1 MRKCPNSKI
10 VVLLN
15 DIIKKSFKFK
25 EDNMR
30 KVELSLKEKYKYE
43 TIKKLVETNGNKERA
58 RIKLKLK
65 SIRQINRLIAGY
77 KELGKEFFVHGNRG
91 RKPKHSLT
99 EEFKNEIETLYLSKY
114 FDCTYTQF
122 TEYLAERENV
132 FLSVPEVG
140 QILRDRYI
148 LSPRAR
154 KITKKNLKKKLLAE
168 KEKAKSKKDI
178 AKFQSAIVALE
189 DAHPR
194 QPRCIYFGE
203 EIQTDACIHLWFGNT
218 KTTLHAAID
227 DSTGYVVAA
236 YFDNQETLNGYYNI
250 YYQILTKYGIPYL
263 FKTDKRTVF
272 EYNKK
277 GTTSDED
284 NTFTQFAYAC
294 SQLGTSIEC
303 SSVPEFK
310 PRIERLFESFQLRLV
325 PELRLANITTI
336 EEANKFLPTFLEKY
350 NSKFALCIDNTKSV
364 FEKQP
369 NLQKINLTLAVLSRR
384 IVDTGHSICF
394 KKKHYRTVNS
404 VGTPIY
410 FGKGTKCIVI
420 EAFDKKMYAT
430 IEDSIFALEEIPAVQ
445 AQSENFDKALPTEP
459 RKIYIPKM
467 IHPWKRQSFER
478 FAEQQSLKAKKE
490 LEKVS

>member
-1 MRKCPNSKI
+1 
-10 VVLLN
+10 
-15 DIIKKSFKFK
+15 
-25 EDNMR
+25 MR
-30 KVELSLKEKYKYE
+30 KVELSLKENYKYK

-58 RIKLKLK
+58 RIKLGLK

-77 KELGKEFFVHGNRG
+77 KKYGKEFFAHGNRG
-91 RKPKHSLT
+91 RKPKHALSNEL
-99 EEFKNEIETLYLSKY
+99 KDEIELLYTSKY

-122 TEYLAERENV
+122 TEYLAEREYI
-132 FLSVPEVG
+132 FLSTPEVG
-140 QILRDRYI
+140 QILREKYI
-148 LSPRAR
+148 LSPKSR
-154 KITKKNLKKKLLAE
+154 KVTKKNIKKKLLAE
-168 KEKAKSKKDI
+168 KQKAKSKKEI
-178 AKFQSAIVALE
+178 AKIQSNIVAVE

-218 KTTLHAAID
+218 KTALHAAID
-227 DSTGYVVAA
+227 DSTGHVVAA

-263 FKTDKRTVF
+263 FKTDKRTIF

-277 GTTSDED
+277 GTILDED

-294 SQLGTSIEC
+294 NQLGTSIET

-310 PRIERLFESFQLRLV
+310 PRIERLFESFQLRLI

-336 EEANKFLPTFLEKY
+336 EEANNFLPTFLEKY
-350 NSKFALCIDNTKSV
+350 NSKFALCINNTKSV

-369 NLQKINLTLAVLSRR
+369 SKEKINLTLAVLSRR
-384 IVDTGHSICF
+384 IIDTGHSICF
-394 KKKHYRTVNS
+394 KNKHYRTVNS

-410 FGKGTKCIVI
+410 FGKGTKCMVI
-420 EAFDKKMYAT
+420 EAFDKTLYAT
-430 IEDSIFALEEIPAVQ
+430 IEDGIFSLEEIPEVQ
-445 AQSENFDKALPTEP
+445 LNSENFDEILPTEP
-459 RKIYIPKM
+459 KKIYIPRM
-467 IHPWKRQSFER
+467 IHPFKRQSFEK
-478 FAEQQSLKAKKE
+478 FIEKQNLKIQRE

>member
-1 MRKCPNSKI
+1 
-10 VVLLN
+10 
-15 DIIKKSFKFK
+15 
-25 EDNMR
+25 MR
-30 KVELSLKEKYKYE
+30 KVELTLKENQKYQI
-43 TIKKLVETNGNKERA
+43 IKKLVETNGNKERA
-58 RIKLKLK
+58 RIKLGFK

-77 KELGKEFFVHGNRG
+77 KEYGKEFFIHGNRG
-91 RKPKHSLT
+91 RKPKHALS
-99 EEFKNEIETLYLSKY
+99 EEFKDEIETLYTSKY

-122 TEYLAERENV
+122 TEFLAERENI

-140 QILRDRYI
+140 QILRERYI

-154 KITKKNLKKKLLAE
+154 KSTKKNLNKKLLLE
-168 KEKAKSKKDI
+168 QQKAKSKKEISKLQSNII
-178 AKFQSAIVALE
+178 AVQ

-203 EIQTDACIHLWFGNT
+203 EIQTDACIHTWFGNT
-218 KTTLHAAID
+218 KTVLHAAID
-227 DSTGYVVAA
+227 DSSGHVVAA

-294 SQLGTSIEC
+294 NQLGTSIET
-303 SSVPEFK
+303 SSTPEFK
-310 PRIERLFESFQLRLV
+310 PRIERLFESFQLRLI

-336 EEANKFLPTFLEKY
+336 EEANAFLPAFLDKY
-350 NSKFALCIDNTKSV
+350 NSKFALCINDIKSV

-369 NLQKINLTLAVLSRR
+369 SLQKINLTLAVLSRR
-384 IVDTGHSICF
+384 TVDTGHSICF
-394 KKKHYRTVNS
+394 KKKYYRTVNS

-410 FGKGTKCIVI
+410 FGKGTKVMVI
-420 EAFDKKMYAT
+420 EAFDKKLYAT
-430 IEDSIFALEEIPAVQ
+430 VEDSIFALEEIPQ
-445 AQSENFDKALPTEP
+445 TQTYSENFDEILPTEP
-459 RKIYIPKM
+459 KKIYIPRM
-467 IHPWKRQSFER
+467 IHPWKRKSFEL
-478 FAEQQSLKAKKE
+478 FAEKQAIKIAKE
-490 LEKVS
+490 LEEEAS

>member
-1 MRKCPNSKI
+1 
-10 VVLLN
+10 
-15 DIIKKSFKFK
+15 
-25 EDNMR
+25 MR

-77 KELGKEFFVHGNRG
+77 KKYGKEFFVHGNRG
-91 RKPKHSLT
+91 RKPAHALSDLDKDT
-99 EEFKNEIETLYLSKY
+99 IVELYESKY

-122 TEYLAERENV
+122 TEYLAERENI

-140 QILRDRYI
+140 QILRERYI
-148 LSPRAR
+148 LSPRSR
-154 KITKKNLKKKLLAE
+154 KITRKNLKKKLLAE
-168 KEKAKSKKDI
+168 KEKAKSKKEI
-178 AKFQSAIVALE
+178 TKLQSAIVAVE

-203 EIQTDACIHLWFGNT
+203 EIQTDACMHIWFGNT
-218 KTTLHAAID
+218 KTALHAAID
-227 DSTGYVVAA
+227 DSTGHVVAA

-272 EYNKK
+272 EYNK
-277 GTTSDED
+277 
-284 NTFTQFAYAC
+284 TQFAYAC
-294 SQLGTSIEC
+294 NQLGTSIET
-303 SSVPEFK
+303 SSVTEFK
-310 PRIERLFESFQLRLV
+310 PRIERLFESFQLRLI

-336 EEANKFLPTFLEKY
+336 EEANNFLPTFLEKY

-369 NLQKINLTLAVLSRR
+369 SKEKINLTLAVLSRR
-384 IVDTGHSICF
+384 VVDTGHSICF

-410 FGKGTKCIVI
+410 FGKGTKCMII
-420 EAFDKKMYAT
+420 EAFDKTLYAT
-430 IEDSIFALEEIPAVQ
+430 VEDSIFSLEEIPEVQ
-445 AQSENFDKALPTEP
+445 LKSENFDEILPVEP
-459 RKIYIPKM
+459 KKIYIPRM
-467 IHPWKRQSFER
+467 IHPFKRQSFEK
-478 FAEQQSLKAKKE
+478 FIEKQNLKMQKE

>member
-1 MRKCPNSKI
+1 
-10 VVLLN
+10 
-15 DIIKKSFKFK
+15 
-25 EDNMR
+25 MR
-30 KVELSLKEKYKYE
+30 KVELSLKEKEKYE
-43 TIKKLVETNGNKERA
+43 IIKKLVETNGNKERA

-65 SIRQINRLIAGY
+65 SIRQVNRLIAGY
-77 KELGKEFFVHGNRG
+77 KEFGKEFFIHGNRG
-91 RKPKHSLT
+91 RKPKHALSN
-99 EEFKNEIETLYLSKY
+99 EFKNEIEALYTSKY

-122 TEYLAERENV
+122 TEYLAERENI

-140 QILRDRYI
+140 QILRERYI

-154 KITKKNLKKKLLAE
+154 RITKKNIKKKLQIQ
-168 KEKAKSKKDI
+168 KEKSKSRKEITKL
-178 AKFQSAIVALE
+178 QSVIVSIE

-218 KTTLHAAID
+218 KTALHAAID
-227 DSTGYVVAA
+227 DSTGHVVAA

-294 SQLGTSIEC
+294 SQLGTAIQT
-303 SSVPEFK
+303 SSTPEFK
-310 PRIERLFESFQLRLV
+310 PRIERLFESFQLRLI

-336 EEANKFLPTFLEKY
+336 EEANAYLPSFLEKY

-369 NLQKINLTLAVLSRR
+369 SMQKINLTLAVLARR
-384 IVDTGHSICF
+384 TIDTGHSICF
-394 KKKHYRTVNS
+394 KKKYYRPVNS

-410 FGKGTKCIVI
+410 FGKGTKCMVI
-420 EAFDKKMYAT
+420 KAFDNSLFVT
-430 IEDSIFALEEIPAVQ
+430 IEDSIFALEEIPEIQ
-445 AQSENFDKALPTEP
+445 AKSLNFDEILPKET
-459 RKIYIPKM
+459 RKIYIPRM
-467 IHPWKRQSFER
+467 THPFKRQSFEK
-478 FAEQQSLKAKKE
+478 F
-490 LEKVS
+490 LEKAS